1 MGYIINRYN
10 GQIFTTVEDGTVNL
24 TTEVKFVGRNFAGY
38 GETQNENFLHL
49 MENFSSPTPPG
60 KPISGMIWYDSST
73 NKIKFYDG
81 NRWKSTGSAEVSTT
95 QPSGSVEGDL
105 WWSSP
110 TNQLYA
116 RSSEGEWVLVGPQ
129 STSFGVTQL
138 VSKTIKGL
146 DSVGASKDYS
156 IIQAVLSNELGNE
169 ITPLIISESSFTI
182 DNSIVGNAIDN
193 FTTIVRKGITLSDTN
208 SSGVSQESILW
219 GTASNALL
227 LNGIPASDFVR
238 SNQLNFNSPVSVNGV
253 LRLTSDQF
261 DGIVQN
267 VADQTLKF
275 IVRNANTDELA
286 LTINMLGLI
295 PGKNLTY
302 DIGST
307 SFRWRN
313 IYADTLD
320 GTALRANSLLSGGN
334 YRSASVSATP
344 NTVAVR
350 DGSGNLNAVLFNG
363 TATTARYADLAEK
376 YSTEQEW
383 PVGTAMA
390 VCEHEDHETGPANS
404 HNHVIGVV
412 SANPAYLMNSEAD
425 GQAIALKGRVP
436 VRVIGA
442 VKKGQAVYAW
452 QSGVCSTIATTALVG
467 IALESNSEENEKLV
481 ECVLKV

>member
-10 GQIFTTVEDGTVNL
+10 GQVFTTVEDGTVNL

-49 MENFSSPTPPG
+49 MENFASPTPPG
-60 KPISGMIWYDSST
+60 KPISGMIWYDSTT

-81 NRWKSTGSAEVSTT
+81 NRWRSTGSAEVSTV
-95 QPSGSVEGDL
+95 QPTGSVEGDL

-116 RSSEGEWVLVGPQ
+116 RSVDGEWVLIGPQ
-129 STSFGVTQL
+129 TTTLGFTQFTSRTVLGVDQ
-138 VSKTIKGL
+138 IN
-146 DSVGASKDYS
+146 YS
-156 IIQAVLSNELGNE
+156 IIQAVLSDGVNES
-169 ITPLIISESSFTI
+169 TPLIISESNFTI
-182 DNSIVGNAIDN
+182 LPGEIDDPN
-193 FTTIVRKGITLSDTN
+193 FTASTVKKGITLADTDSN
-208 SSGVSQESILW
+208 GISENSILW
-219 GTASNALL
+219 GTASNALRFGGFL
-227 LNGIPASDFVR
+227 PSNFIKSDELDFENPISIDNVL
-238 SNQLNFNSPVSVNGV
+238 QLG
-253 LRLTSDQF
+253 TDQL
-261 DGIVQN
+261 DGIIQN
-267 VADQTLKF
+267 IADQNLKF
-275 IVRNANTDELA
+275 IVRNTNTNELV
-286 LTINMLGLI
+286 LTVNLSGIT

-320 GTALRANSLLSGGN
+320 GTALRANTLLSGGN

-383 PVGTAMA
+383 SVGTAMA
-390 VCEHEDHETGPANS
+390 VCAHEDHETGPANS
-404 HNHVIGVV
+404 HNHVIGVI

-452 QSGVCSTIATTALVG
+452 QSGVCSTVATTALVG